1 MAVVVAITNGTVPMC
16 LLGSFLIYK
25 DKMTILQVV
34 GSLICLAGIL
44 TMSLPLAFMPSSK
57 TDDFDVNENSS
68 KALKLMLIDSAL
80 AMLMLSARMNMAK
93 YCTRILSSLTF
104 LKYNLLADFICALF
118 VVLLSVF
125 GVINIPFSSYIDKDT
140 L

>member
-1 MAVVVAITNGTVPMC
+1 MAVVIAITNGTVPMC

-25 DKMTILQVV
+25 EKMTILQVV

-44 TMSLPLAFMPSSK
+44 TMSLPLAFMPNNK
-57 TDDFDVNENSS
+57 TDDFEVNENSS
-68 KALKLMLIDSAL
+68 KALKLMLIDSAI